1 MHAKKLIKLL
11 IERAGLSLVVLLL
24 LVTVIGILVEI
35 FFSASTNYPW
45 WPRYGEK
52 FIDFDDLMVNLADLH
67 CHKVS
72 C

>member
-35 FFSASTNYPW
+35 FFSASTNYP
-45 WPRYGEK
+45 
-52 FIDFDDLMVNLADLH
+52 
-67 CHKVS
+67 
-72 C
+72 